1 MSTIALAVA
10 PVALVLKALRALHP
24 SYELWRNFTYEY
36 ERDRLAIDLINGSP
50 LLREWVDDCDAAP
63 ADLENLA
70 KLDEQSWREE
80 REAFLL
86 YR

>member
-1 MSTIALAVA
+1 
-10 PVALVLKALRALHP
+10 
-24 SYELWRNFTYEY
+24 
-36 ERDRLAIDLINGSP
+36 
-50 LLREWVDDCDAAP
+50 LLREWVDDGDAAP

-80 REAFLL
+80 REAFFL